1 MNNPILLATFFGVL
15 LVIVGAY
22 WLTVGESEAR
32 EQRQLRRRLKTEDPS
47 LVRSNAAAVQ
57 LLKQER
63 RLSSI
68 DQVNAVLRSAAG
80 IVTPIETLVANSGLK
95 ITVSTFLLLSAI
107 SALALGLLTQS
118 YFPVATVS
126 ATVAAIGATI
136 PYVVV
141 NMFRKKRL
149 TKFEEQFP
157 EAIELIAR
165 SLRAGHAFPT
175 GIKIAAD
182 ELPEPAGPEFR
193 LLYERQNFGAP
204 IPEALRAFAER
215 VPTIDARFFVTAVL
229 TQREAGGNL
238 SEILDRLASVMRERF
253 RIRQEVRTR
262 SAHGRVSAFVLAGM
276 PPVLA
281 ALMMVANPKQM
292 MLMFTDPLGVKLV
305 MAGVVLQVAGVLLVR
320 KIVDIR
326 Y

>member
-1 MNNPILLATFFGVL
+1 MSNPILIATFVGVL
-15 LVIVGAY
+15 AVIIGAY
-22 WLTVGESEAR
+22 WFTVGEAEAR
-32 EQRQLRRRLKTEDPS
+32 EQRQLKRRLKTEDPS
-47 LVRSNAAAVQ
+47 LLRSHAAAVQ

-68 DQVNAVLRSAAG
+68 DQVNVALRSMAG
-80 IVTPIETLVANSGLK
+80 VVTPIETLIANSGLK
-95 ITVSTFLLLSAI
+95 LTVSSFLLLSAV
-107 SALALGLLTQS
+107 SALALGLLSQS
-118 YFPVATVS
+118 YFPIVAVS
-126 ATVAAIGATI
+126 ATVAAVGATL
-136 PYVVV
+136 PYIVV
-141 NMFRKKRL
+141 NTFRKKRL

-157 EAIELIAR
+157 EAVELIAR

-238 SEILDRLASVMRERF
+238 SEILDRLAAVMRERF

-292 MLMFTDPLGVKLV
+292 MLMFTDPLGLKLV
-305 MAGVVLQVAGVLLVR
+305 MIGVTLQVAGVLLVR

>member
-1 MNNPILLATFFGVL
+1 MSNPILVATFFGIV

-22 WLTVGESEAR
+22 WFTVGEAEAR
-32 EQRQLRRRLKTEDPS
+32 EQRQLKRRLKTEDPG
-47 LVRSNAAAVQ
+47 LVGNASAAVQ

-68 DQVNAVLRSAAG
+68 EQVNAVLRSAAG
-80 IVTPIETLVANSGLK
+80 LVGPMETLVANSGLK
-95 ITVSTFLLLSAI
+95 MTVSTFLLLTAVSGFG
-107 SALALGLLTQS
+107 LGLLAHA
-118 YFPVATVS
+118 YFPIMAVS
-126 ATVAAIGATI
+126 LTVAAIGATV
-136 PYVVV
+136 PYIVV
-141 NMFRKKRL
+141 NTFSKKRL

-165 SLRAGHAFPT
+165 ALRAGHAFPT

-215 VPTIDARFFVTAVL
+215 VPTLDARFFVTAVL

-238 SEILDRLASVMRERF
+238 SEILDRLAAVMRERF

-281 ALMMVANPKQM
+281 GLMMAANPKQM
-292 MLMFTDPLGVKLV
+292 MLMFTDPLGQKLV

>member
-1 MNNPILLATFFGVL
+1 MSNPILLATFFGVI

-22 WLTVGESEAR
+22 WFTVGESEAR

-68 DQVNAVLRSAAG
+68 DQVNAILRSAAG

-95 ITVSTFLLLSAI
+95 ITVSSFLLLSAI

-118 YFPVATVS
+118 YFPVAMVS